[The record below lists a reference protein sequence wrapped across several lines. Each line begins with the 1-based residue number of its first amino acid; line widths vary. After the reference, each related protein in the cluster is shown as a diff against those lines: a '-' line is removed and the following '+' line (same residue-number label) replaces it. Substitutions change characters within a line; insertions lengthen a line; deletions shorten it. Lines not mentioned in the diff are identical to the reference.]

1 MFGKRIVPVFVA
13 LLCLLAVSVAPAWA
27 QTSTGTVSGT
37 VTDNTGGVVGGVNVT
52 LVDKATKDTRST
64 TTNADGRYIFVSV
77 DLGKYD
83 LQFSKAGFAETVV
96 GNITVEVATAL
107 TENVQMKIGAVSTT
121 ITVTETP
128 GAELQTMNSTVGATI
143 EHNELLQLP
152 NTGRDATTFAT
163 LQPGV
168 TINGNTIGAVADQ
181 NTFQLDG
188 GNITDDM
195 SGDNN
200 VYVLSYVSDTS
211 GVGAMHSSGNNA
223 APSGVIP
230 APVESIEE
238 FKVGVANQTAD
249 FNGGAGS
256 QVQMVTKRGTS
267 SFHGAVYDY
276 YLDDN
281 FAGGNTWDDNLAGVQ
296 QPSYHYNRFGGNAG
310 GPVHPGEILG
320 GRTYIFGDYEGF
332 RYPFAES
339 FDRSYPSP
347 LMRSGMMAV
356 NGQVIN
362 LNPTATAV
370 PAGLPASFYT
380 NYGVTAGQSI
390 PTTICSGGG
399 ACDPRGIGLNP
410 TICTANGTGGCSAGL
425 WSLLPEPNNYNVGDG
440 ANYGGYLGSVLVPQ
454 TSNFGVVRLDHDF
467 GSKWHFNGTYHYFH
481 FVRATTNQVDV
492 GGFFPGDT
500 LGQYASVANRPEN
513 TWFYTAGM
521 TTNISSTLTNDFH
534 YSGTRNWW
542 AYESDGGVPNV
553 AGFPAALELG
563 GETSDAFQPFN
574 TDNQDTRWRY
584 WNGKDNMFRDDLT
597 KIAGRH
603 LFTVGGIYQ
612 RNNDTHERIDNGG
625 QINIYQQDIIGQ
637 GTGTSLQ
644 GINMAPFTPT
654 GITSTDKYGDL
665 YSEILGMVTS
675 TQKLYTRGTGTTLPL
690 NASASCAIPSV
701 AATAACEFSP
711 PAINQSIIPFYNLY
725 FNDTWQIKPS
735 FTLSYGVGYTI
746 EMPPYSPHGTQD
758 ILVDQNGNPLNV
770 LNYLAARQGAALQGQ
785 GYNPMIGFETIGN
798 IAGHPKYPYNTFY
811 GGFSPRLSAA
821 WNPHFDSDSLLGH
834 IFGTGNTVVRGG
846 WARIYGRLN
855 GVDQILVPIL
865 SPGLMQ
871 TVQCYGPIAGTANT
885 CGGGDPNT
893 VFRAGIDG
901 VNAPISSP
909 VANLPQPWFPGYNST
924 ATGSGE
930 GLDPNFRP
938 DRSDEFN
945 LTIQHQFSP
954 KITAEIGYIGRIIR
968 NEFDAYD
975 LNNVPYMMTQGGQT
989 FANAWANLSQET
1001 AYGSNPGGAAPQPFF
1016 ESSLTPGFCAG
1027 FANCTQAFLNSTATG
1042 TNGAAAL
1049 SYAGVWD
1056 AWTSLEQANAF
1067 KFAPTML
1074 NTPIASTCNPAPP
1087 AAPTTIGC
1095 NGQATD
1101 VFQNTSSG
1109 YGNYN
1114 GAFAQLSFS
1123 DWHGLTMKTNL
1134 TFSRSLGTQAV
1145 VQASSEITA
1154 LDPYNLKTSYGPQG
1168 FDETW
1173 SYNLYFTYSPPFYR
1187 DQQGAIGKV
1196 LGGWSISPVLVAGS
1210 GFPVEVQ
1217 TANGNGESFGEGD
1230 ANNESGLTEN
1240 AVLIGPL
1247 DYTNTRKQ
1255 GINGSNGVGVA
1266 GPAGEGNGQNVF
1278 SDPQSAFEA
1287 FRNPVLGLDKRDGGA
1302 GPLRGLPF
1310 WNVNLAVSKKL
1321 NITERFNTQ
1330 FYFSFLNVF
1339 NHMQPNDPSFALYD
1353 PSFFGVLG
1361 GGGAVQG
1368 NTPRQAE
1375 FGFRFGW

>member
-1 MFGKRIVPVFVA
+1 MKRYRVLLAGFVA
-13 LLCLLAVSVAPAWA
+13 VVLLALCAAPLRA
-27 QTSTGTVSGT
+27 QGTSTGTVSGT
-37 VTDNTGGVVGGVNVT
+37 VTDNTGGVVGGVTVT

-77 DLGKYD
+77 DLGRYD
-83 LQFSKAGFAETVV
+83 IQFSKAGFAETVV

-107 TENVQMKIGAVSTT
+107 TENVQMKLGAVSTT

-267 SFHGAVYDY
+267 SFHGAAYDY

-281 FAGGNTWDDNLAGVQ
+281 FAGGNTWDDNLAGIQ

-310 GPVHPGEILG
+310 GPLHPGQILG

-339 FDRSYPSP
+339 FDRSYPTP
-347 LMRSGMMAV
+347 LLRSGMMAL
-356 NGQVIN
+356 NGSVIN

-370 PAGLPASFYT
+370 PAGLPASFYST
-380 NYGVTAGQSI
+380 YGVTAGQSI
-390 PTTICSGGG
+390 PTTICNGGG

-410 TICTANGTGGCSAGL
+410 TICTPTGTGGCSAGL
-425 WSLLPEPNNYNVGDG
+425 WSLLPEPNNYNVGDN
-440 ANYGGYLGSVLVPQ
+440 ANFAGYLGTVLVPQ

-500 LGQYASVANRPEN
+500 QGQYSSVSNRPEN
-513 TWFYTAGM
+513 TWFYTAGV

-542 AYESDGGVPNV
+542 AYESNGGVPNV
-553 AGFPAALELG
+553 TGFPAALELG
-563 GETSDAFQPFN
+563 GETSDSFQPFN
-574 TDNQDTRWRY
+574 TDNQNTRWRY

-637 GTGTSLQ
+637 GNGTSLQ
-644 GINMAPFTPT
+644 GINMTPYQPANIVGT
-654 GITSTDKYGDL
+654 TYANEYGNY
-665 YSEILGMVTS
+665 YSMILGMVTS
-675 TQKLYTRGTGTTLPL
+675 TQKLYTRSTGTTLAL
-690 NASASCAIPSV
+690 NPSTSCAIPGV
-701 AATAACEFSP
+701 AATADCVFSP
-711 PAINQSIIPFYNLY
+711 AATNNSIIPFYNLY

-735 FTLSYGVGYTI
+735 FTLSYGIGYTI
-746 EMPPYSPHGTQD
+746 EMPPYSPGGTQD
-758 ILVDQNGNPLNV
+758 MVVDQNGNPLNI

-785 GYNPMIGFETIGN
+785 PYNPMIGFETIGN
-798 IAGHPKYPYNTFY
+798 VAGSPKYPYNTFY

-821 WNPHFDSDSLLGH
+821 WNPHFDADSALGH
-834 IFGTGNTVVRGG
+834 IFGSGNTVVRGG

-885 CGGGDPNT
+885 CGGGDPTT

-909 VANLPQPWFPGYNST
+909 SRTCLSRGFPDTTALPQAQVRDLTLTSDLTVPTNST
-924 ATGSGE
+924 LLSNIRSARRSWRRSATS
-930 GLDPNFRP
+930 
-938 DRSDEFN
+938 
-945 LTIQHQFSP
+945 
-954 KITAEIGYIGRIIR
+954 
-968 NEFDAYD
+968 
-975 LNNVPYMMTQGGQT
+975 
-989 FANAWANLSQET
+989 
-1001 AYGSNPGGAAPQPFF
+1001 AA
-1016 ESSLTPGFCAG
+1016 SSA
-1027 FANCTQAFLNSTATG
+1027 
-1042 TNGAAAL
+1042 
-1049 SYAGVWD
+1049 
-1056 AWTSLEQANAF
+1056 
-1067 KFAPTML
+1067 
-1074 NTPIASTCNPAPP
+1074 
-1087 AAPTTIGC
+1087 
-1095 NGQATD
+1095 
-1101 VFQNTSSG
+1101 TSS
-1109 YGNYN
+1109 
-1114 GAFAQLSFS
+1114 
-1123 DWHGLTMKTNL
+1123 
-1134 TFSRSLGTQAV
+1134 
-1145 VQASSEITA
+1145 
-1154 LDPYNLKTSYGPQG
+1154 
-1168 FDETW
+1168 
-1173 SYNLYFTYSPPFYR
+1173 
-1187 DQQGAIGKV
+1187 
-1196 LGGWSISPVLVAGS
+1196 
-1210 GFPVEVQ
+1210 
-1217 TANGNGESFGEGD
+1217 
-1230 ANNESGLTEN
+1230 
-1240 AVLIGPL
+1240 
-1247 DYTNTRKQ
+1247 
-1255 GINGSNGVGVA
+1255 
-1266 GPAGEGNGQNVF
+1266 
-1278 SDPQSAFEA
+1278 
-1287 FRNPVLGLDKRDGGA
+1287 
-1302 GPLRGLPF
+1302 
-1310 WNVNLAVSKKL
+1310 
-1321 NITERFNTQ
+1321 
-1330 FYFSFLNVF
+1330 
-1339 NHMQPNDPSFALYD
+1339 
-1353 PSFFGVLG
+1353 
-1361 GGGAVQG
+1361 
-1368 NTPRQAE
+1368 TPTI
-1375 FGFRFGW
+1375 

>member
-1 MFGKRIVPVFVA
+1 MKSNRLFVLGVLA
-13 LLCLLAVSVAPAWA
+13 AMLLALCAVPAWS
-27 QTSTGTVSGT
+27 QTTATGTVTGI
-37 VTDNTGGVVGGVNVT
+37 VTDNTNAVVAGVSVT
-52 LVDKATKDTRST
+52 LIDKATADTRST
-64 TTNADGRYIFVSV
+64 LTNGDGRYIFVNV
-77 DLGKYD
+77 DPGVYD
-83 LQFSKAGFAETVV
+83 LQFAKTGFAETIVAR
-96 GNITVEVATAL
+96 ITVEVATQL
-107 TENVQMKIGAVSTT
+107 TENVQLKLGTVSTT
-121 ITVTETP
+121 VTVTESA

-143 EHNELLQLP
+143 EHQELLQLP

-168 TINGNTIGAVADQ
+168 NINGNTIGAVSDQ

-267 SFHGAVYDY
+267 AFHGAVYDY

-281 FAGGNTWDDNLAGVQ
+281 FAGANTWDDNLAGVQ
-296 QPSYHYNRFGGNAG
+296 QPSYHYNRFGANAG
-310 GPVHPGEILG
+310 GPMLPGQILG
-320 GRTYIFGDYEGF
+320 GKTFIFGDYEGF

-339 FDRSYPSP
+339 YDREYPTP
-347 LMRSGMMAV
+347 LMRSGMLAL
-356 NGQVIN
+356 NGEVVN
-362 LNPTATAV
+362 LNPVATAV
-370 PAGLPASFYT
+370 PSGLPASFYSS
-380 NYGVTAGQSI
+380 NNVAAGQMI
-390 PTTICSGGG
+390 APTACNALPSVYNGP
-399 ACDPRGIGLNP
+399 CDPRGIGLNP
-410 TICTANGTGGCSAGL
+410 TICTANGSGGCSAGL
-425 WSLLPEPNNYNVGDG
+425 WSLLPEPNNYNVGDN
-440 ANYGGYLGSVLVPQ
+440 ANFAGYLGGVLIPQ
-454 TSNFGVVRLDHDF
+454 TSNFGVVRIDHDF
-467 GSKWHFNGTYHYFH
+467 GSKWHFNATYHYFH
-481 FVRATTNQVDV
+481 FIRATTNQVDI
-492 GGFFPGDT
+492 GGFFPGDA
-500 LGQYASVANRPEN
+500 LGQYASVSKRPEN
-513 TWFYTAGM
+513 TWFYTAGI
-521 TTNISSTLTNDFH
+521 TTNISSTTTNEFH

-563 GETSDAFQPFN
+563 GETSDSFQPYN

-584 WNGKDNMFRDDLT
+584 WDGKDNMFRDDLT
-597 KIAGRH
+597 KIEGKH
-603 LFTVGGIYQ
+603 LFTIGGIYQ

-625 QINIYQQDIIGQ
+625 QINIYQQDIVGQ
-637 GTGTSLQ
+637 GNAVALP
-644 GINMAPFTPT
+644 GINMSPYIPT
-654 GITSTDKYGDL
+654 GISSTNEYGNL
-665 YSEILGMVTS
+665 YSMILGMVTS
-675 TQKLYTRGTGTTLPL
+675 TQKLYTRSTGTTLAL
-690 NASASCAIPSV
+690 NPSASCAIPSV
-701 AATAACEFSP
+701 AATADCEFSP
-711 PAINQSIIPFYNLY
+711 PAINNSIIPYYNLY
-725 FNDTWQIKPS
+725 FNDTWQMRPS
-735 FTLSYGVGYTI
+735 FTLSYGLSYTV

-758 ILVDQNGNPLNV
+758 MVVDQSGNPLNV
-770 LNYLAARQGAALQGQ
+770 LNYIAAREGAALQGQ
-785 GYNPMIGFETIGN
+785 SFNPMVGFETIGN
-798 IAGHPKYPYNTFY
+798 VNGHPKYPYNTFY

-834 IFGTGNTVVRGG
+834 MFGSGNTVVRGG

-885 CGGGDPNT
+885 CGGGDPTT

-901 VNAPISSP
+901 TNAPIASP
-909 VANLPQPWFPGYNST
+909 VANLPQPWYPGYNST
-924 ATGSGE
+924 PTGSGE

-945 LTIQHQFSP
+945 LTVQHQFGP
-954 KITAEIGYIGRIIR
+954 HIMTEVGYIGRIIR
-968 NEFDAYD
+968 HEFNAYD

-989 FANAWANLSQET
+989 FASAWANLSQET
-1001 AYGSNPGGAAPQPFF
+1001 ALGANPGGAAPQAFF
-1016 ESSLTPGFCAG
+1016 ESSLTPAFCAG
-1027 FANCTQAFLNSTATG
+1027 FASCTQAFLNSPQTI

-1049 SYAGVWD
+1049 SYGGVWD
-1056 AWTSLEQANAF
+1056 AWTSLEQIGAF

-1074 NTPIASTCNPAPP
+1074 NTPIPSTCTALV
-1087 AAPTTIGC
+1087 TIGC

-1101 VFQNTSSG
+1101 VFLNTSNG

-1123 DWHGLTMKTNL
+1123 DWHGFTMKTNL

-1145 VQASSEITA
+1145 VQASSEITTE
-1154 LDPYNLKTSYGPQG
+1154 DPYHLSTSYGVQG

-1173 SYNLYFTYSPPFYR
+1173 AYNLYFTYAPPFYR
-1187 DQQGAIGKV
+1187 DQQSAAGKI
-1196 LGGWSISPVLVAGS
+1196 LGGWSISPVFVAGS

-1255 GINGSNGVGVA
+1255 NITGTVDGQTLA
-1266 GPAGEGNGQNVF
+1266 GAGQNVF
-1278 SDPQSAFEA
+1278 TDPQAAWEA
-1287 FRNPVLGLDKRDGGA
+1287 FRNPILGIDKRDGGA

-1310 WNVNLAVSKKL
+1310 WNLSLSVNKKI
-1321 NITERFNTQ
+1321 NITERLNTQ
-1330 FYFSFLNVF
+1330 FYFSFLNVL
-1339 NHMQPNDPSFALYD
+1339 NHMQPNDPSFALYS
-1353 PSFFGVLG
+1353 PATWGVLG
-1361 GGGAVQG
+1361 GGGPVQG
-1368 NTPRQAE
+1368 NTPRQTE
-1375 FGFRFGW
+1375 FGLRFGW